1 MRTPGQRLDYQPDEN
16 ERAVLDLLREE
27 RRVNPLRLREQTG
40 IRKQYVNDAL
50 QQLDKLGVVRNVNRG
65 LYEYV
70 PAEDDLPGAEDAPI
84 VFDMPQSDVEELVQ
98 LLDHI
103 AQENGDIDAER
114 WVQRLRDEALGDE

>member
-1 MRTPGQRLDYQPDEN
+1 M
-16 ERAVLDLLREE
+16 
-27 RRVNPLRLREQTG
+27 
-40 IRKQYVNDAL
+40 
-50 QQLDKLGVVRNVNRG
+50 
-65 LYEYV
+65 